1 MKTSCLTCPNSAR
14 GHDRP
19 VHGGSDQRHGSWWT
33 TETVGDALGERG
45 HCDRNDAQAGK
56 PGRSGIDRDRKRP
69 GQRMEGTALIV
80 QVEDAV
86 MVVGI
91 GGRDGALDV
100 NVRVSGDRGGFEH
113 IEGMIVDHGNDARDL
128 GGYE

>member
-1 MKTSCLTCPNSAR
+1 M
-14 GHDRP
+14 
-19 VHGGSDQRHGSWWT
+19 
-33 TETVGDALGERG
+33 GERG